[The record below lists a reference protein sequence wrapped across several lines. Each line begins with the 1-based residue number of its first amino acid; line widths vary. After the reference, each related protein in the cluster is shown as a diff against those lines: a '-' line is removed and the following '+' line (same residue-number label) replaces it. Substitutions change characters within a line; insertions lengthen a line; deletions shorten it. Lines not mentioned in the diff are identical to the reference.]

1 MSGGGFGVGN
11 FCLGK
16 GISLRSE
23 FGLGKK
29 KLIKAKG
36 NK

>member
-11 FCLGK
+11 FCLGA

-23 FGLGKK
+23 FGLGKNK
-29 KLIKAKG
+29 TDKG
-36 NK
+36 KGE